1 MSLQFISVPPTNGQ
15 APTGLVV
22 CLHGFTGNS
31 QQLAPFAPM
40 FNLPEYQF
48 LFPDAPYSNSHGGR
62 MWYNLRNQDYQGLQG
77 SRQQL
82 TDWLKSLESSTG
94 VPLSRTILAGFS
106 QGAAMTL
113 DVGLSLPLAGLVCL
127 SGYLHS
133 KPEPTARKS
142 FPPVLIVHGR
152 QDYMVPLSS
161 AQSARDSL
169 TASGVTVKYQEFDM
183 GHIVI
188 PPVLALMRSFILDTT
203 KTAIR

>member
-48 LFPDAPYSNSHGGR
+48 LFPDAPYSNSYGGR
-62 MWYNLRNQDYQGLQG
+62 MWYNLRNQDDQGLQG

>member
-1 MSLQFISVPPTNGQ
+1 LSLQFISVPPTNGQ
-15 APTGLVV
+15 APTGLIV

-48 LFPDAPYSNSHGGR
+48 LFPDAPYSNPYGGR
-62 MWYNLRNQDYQGLQG
+62 MWYNLRNQDYQGLQA

-133 KPEPTARKS
+133 KPEPTVRKS